1 MTTQWQRLAGDTSRF
16 AIQISFAADPDDGQG
31 IDPEI
36 GRSWGSFQIWTEGRN
51 LCAHIAQSERV
62 DSVHWYILPLIEW
75 FAQHWN
81 PLFHEERLL
90 ARSQQPSAWASLRET
105 RFPPAAIEMD
115 DDRASTWERA
125 WQAWWNRHALRSAS
139 EGGLFPD
146 VMFRRY
152 RDSVEISWGRTRTQ
166 GMPKDFEFVES
177 GPGIARLRP
186 SDVAEPLHAVLSDAT
201 EYLCTL
207 AADCERF
214 EALRR
219 ALRALT
225 RNNQRQR
232 RLMWLAGL
240 GVDEPTVRKGW
251 HRAKRWL
258 SERPEATSFLL
269 RDSERLPLVINGS
282 CQATLMFGCVSPR
295 VQRTDVLAL
304 ADIIIE
310 LHAGA
315 GENHLDSMR
324 TFIPIDELNTSSWFQ
339 GYELAEDFLEHFDA
353 EFVADTHVDVDG
365 IAEKL
370 DIRFEEISLS
380 DETIRGVAIA
390 GTQHAPA
397 IVWNSNNVFNEHSR
411 GRRFTLAHE
420 LCHLLFDW
428 EAGRGLA
435 IASGPWAPSG
445 IERRANAFAAML
457 LMPTANV
464 HAAVSILNVPLESL
478 DGVSNVASRM
488 GTGFR
493 ATSWHL
499 RNLGFIDDTCRDRLL
514 EEIDS
519 SHQQNV
525 N

>member
-1 MTTQWQRLAGDTSRF
+1 M
-16 AIQISFAADPDDGQG
+16 QISFAADPDDGQG
-31 IDPEI
+31 IDPDV
-36 GRSWGSFQIWTEGRN
+36 GRSWGSFQIWSQGRN
-51 LCAHIAQSERV
+51 LCAHIAQGERI
-62 DSVHWYILPLIEW
+62 DSVHWYVLPLIEW

-90 ARSQQPSAWASLRET
+90 ARSQQASAWASLRET

-115 DDRASTWERA
+115 DERVSEWERT

-152 RDSVEISWGRTRTQ
+152 RDSVEISWGRTRSQ
-166 GMPKDFEFVES
+166 GMPKDFEFAES

-186 SDVAEPLHAVLSDAT
+186 SGVAEPLHAVLSDAT
-201 EYLCTL
+201 EHLCTL
-207 AADCERF
+207 TTNCERF
-214 EALRR
+214 ETLRR
-219 ALRALT
+219 TLRGLA

-240 GVDEPTVRKGW
+240 GVDEPTVRRGW
-251 HRAKRWL
+251 RRAKRWL
-258 SERPEATSFLL
+258 SEMPEATSSLL

-282 CQATLMFGCVSPR
+282 CHTTLMFGCVSPR
-295 VQRTDVLAL
+295 VQRADVLAL
-304 ADIIIE
+304 ADIMIE
-310 LHAGA
+310 IHSDAQS
-315 GENHLDSMR
+315 EHRLDSVR
-324 TFIPIDELNTSSWFQ
+324 RFIPIDELSAPSWSQ
-339 GYELAEDFLEHFDA
+339 GYELAEDFHEHLTRKFA
-353 EFVADTHVDVDG
+353 SRARVDIDE
-365 IAEKL
+365 IIETL
-370 DIRFEEISLS
+370 DVPFKEISLS

-390 GTQHAPA
+390 GMRHAPM
-397 IVWNSNNVFNEHSR
+397 IVWNSNCVFNQHPH

-428 EAGRGLA
+428 EAGRRLA

-457 LMPTANV
+457 LMPTTNV
-464 HAAVSILNVPLESL
+464 HKVVSRLNVPLESL
-478 DGVSNVASRM
+478 EGVSNVASRM

-499 RNLGFIDDTCRDRLL
+499 RNLGFIDDTCRDQLL

-519 SHQQNV
+519 SHQQDLN
-525 N
+525 